1 MLLRSIHE
9 LLEFHQQR
17 VHCKFVI
24 AILDYGSGNL
34 RSAQRAFETS
44 GKEVQITSDYET
56 ALNAEGLVVPGVGA
70 FAACMKG
77 LQSVRGDALVR
88 ERISLQRPTLGIC
101 VGMQIL
107 FTSGVEHGT
116 HQGVGIWSATV
127 EKLSAP
133 ILPHMGWNTVLVPTG
148 SKLFAGV
155 EDQSF
160 YFVHSYAVKEKVSSL
175 STMANYSE
183 DFLAGVED
191 GAISATQFHPEKSG
205 DAGLA
210 LIKNWTSTL

>member
-1 MLLRSIHE
+1 
-9 LLEFHQQR
+9 
-17 VHCKFVI
+17 VI

-34 RSAQRAFETS
+34 RSAQRAFQTS
-44 GKEVQITSDYET
+44 GKEVLITSDYET

-77 LQSVRGDALVR
+77 LQAVRGDQLVR
-88 ERISLQRPTLGIC
+88 ERVALKRPTLGIC

-107 FTSGVEHGT
+107 FASGVEHGI
-116 HQGVGIWSATV
+116 HAGVGIWSATV
-127 EKLSAP
+127 EKLNAP
-133 ILPHMGWNTVLVPTG
+133 IAPHMGWNTVSTPQG
-148 SKLFAGV
+148 STLFSGV

-160 YFVHSYAVKEKVSSL
+160 YFVHSYAVKEKIGSL
-175 STMANYSE
+175 ATMAHYGE
-183 DFLAGVED
+183 DFLAAVED

-210 LIKNWTSTL
+210 LIKNWTSSL

>member
-1 MLLRSIHE
+1 
-9 LLEFHQQR
+9 
-17 VHCKFVI
+17 VI

-70 FAACMKG
+70 FAACMTG
-77 LQSVRGDALVR
+77 LQSVRGDQLVR
-88 ERISLQRPTLGIC
+88 ERISLKRPTLGIC

-107 FTSGVEHGT
+107 FSSSVEHGT
-116 HQGVGIWSATV
+116 HQGVGIWNATV
-127 EKLSAP
+127 EKLIAP
-133 ILPHMGWNTVLVPTG
+133 ITPHMGWNNVSAPQG
-148 SKLFAGV
+148 SSLFSGV

-160 YFVHSYAVKEKVSSL
+160 YFVHSYAVKEKIGPL
-175 STMANYSE
+175 STMANYGE
-183 DFLAGVED
+183 DFLAAVED

-210 LIKNWTSTL
+210 LIKNWTSSL